1 MLLTATLLLPLTAS
15 PATAALAPPQPVPV
29 QDVETAKEGES
40 KHRYPV
46 TIKSTLSEAD
56 AKKEGAKPQD
66 LALLG
71 LAIREK
77 TIFNVN
83 VYSYVV
89 YADSA
94 FVEKDLAAWKGK
106 NAKAL
111 GKDSALYTKLLQP
124 NGTKELRMRFCRDV
138 DAEDIVEAFEDSLE
152 PRILSRRKAMEGSKA
167 DKLKDLTTFRGFFS
181 LDELKEGNELR
192 FTWHPDGT
200 LCTVVNGERKP
211 DLKSQDLAWAMFDVY
226 LGDDPISKSGKKDL
240 VSRLPG
246 LLAD

>member
-1 MLLTATLLLPLTAS
+1 MLLTATLLLPRTAS

-89 YADSA
+89 YADTA

-106 NAKAL
+106 SAKAL

-167 DKLKDLTTFRGFFS
+167 YKLKDLTTFRGFFS

>member
-1 MLLTATLLLPLTAS
+1 M
-15 PATAALAPPQPVPV
+15 
-29 QDVETAKEGES
+29 
-40 KHRYPV
+40 
-46 TIKSTLSEAD
+46 
-56 AKKEGAKPQD
+56 
-66 LALLG
+66 
-71 LAIREK
+71 
-77 TIFNVN
+77 
-83 VYSYVV
+83 
-89 YADSA
+89 
-94 FVEKDLAAWKGK
+94 
-106 NAKAL
+106 
-111 GKDSALYTKLLQP
+111 
-124 NGTKELRMRFCRDV
+124 
-138 DAEDIVEAFEDSLE
+138 EAFEDSLE

-226 LGDDPISKSGKKDL
+226 LGDDPISKSGKKKL

>member
-1 MLLTATLLLPLTAS
+1 MLLTATLLLPLTAAPS
-15 PATAALAPPQPVPV
+15 AAVLSRSAPAPIQE
-29 QDVETAKEGES
+29 VETAEEGES
-40 KHRYPV
+40 EHLYPV
-46 TIKSTLSEAD
+46 TIKSTLSEEA
-56 AKKEGAKPQD
+56 AKKEGAKSQD

-89 YADSA
+89 YADTA
-94 FVEKDLAAWKGK
+94 FIEKDLADWKGK
-106 NAKAL
+106 SAKAL
-111 GKDSALYTKLLQP
+111 GKDAALYTKLLQP

-152 PRILSRRKAMEGSKA
+152 PRILSRRKAMQGTKA

-181 LDELKEGNELR
+181 LDELKEGNELH
-192 FTWHPDGT
+192 FTWHADGT

-211 DLKSQDLAWAMFDVY
+211 DVKSQDLAWAMFDVY
-226 LGDDPISKSGKKDL
+226 LGDDPISKAGKKDL

>member
-1 MLLTATLLLPLTAS
+1 MLLTATLLLPLVSS
-15 PATAALAPPQPVPV
+15 PAAALEPSSTPLIQEEVP
-29 QDVETAKEGES
+29 TAKEGES

-56 AKKEGAKPQD
+56 AKKKDAKPQD
-66 LALLG
+66 LDLIG

-94 FVEKDLAAWKGK
+94 FVAKDLAAWKGK
-106 NAKAL
+106 SAKAL
-111 GKDSALYTKLLQP
+111 GKDATLYKTLLSP

-152 PRILSRRKAMEGSKA
+152 PRILSRRKAMEGTKA
-167 DKLKDLTTFRGFFS
+167 EKLKDLTTFRGFFS

-246 LLAD
+246 ILAD

>member
-15 PATAALAPPQPVPV
+15 PAATALATPQPAPA
-29 QDVETAKEGES
+29 QDVGTAKESES

-46 TIKSTLSEAD
+46 TIKSTLSEEAV
-56 AKKEGAKPQD
+56 KKEGAKPQD

-77 TIFNVN
+77 YFIKVN

-89 YADSA
+89 YADST
-94 FVEKDLAAWKGK
+94 FVAKDLAAWKGK
-106 NAKAL
+106 SAKAL
-111 GKDSALYTKLLQP
+111 GKDATLYKKLLSP

-167 DKLKDLTTFRGFFS
+167 EKLKDLTTFRGFFS

>member
-1 MLLTATLLLPLTAS
+1 MLRTATLLRPLTAS

>member
-15 PATAALAPPQPVPV
+15 PAAALVSPQPAPV

-46 TIKSTLSEAD
+46 TIKSTLSEEA

-89 YADSA
+89 YADTA
-94 FVEKDLAAWKGK
+94 FIEKDLAAWKGK

-152 PRILSRRKAMEGSKA
+152 PRILSRRKAMEGTKA
-167 DKLKDLTTFRGFFS
+167 EKLKDLTTFRGFFS

>member
-15 PATAALAPPQPVPV
+15 PAATALATPQPAPA
-29 QDVETAKEGES
+29 QDVGTAKESES

-46 TIKSTLSEAD
+46 TIKSTLSEAK
-56 AKKEGAKPQD
+56 AKKEGVKPQD

-89 YADSA
+89 YADTT

-106 NAKAL
+106 SAKAL
-111 GKDSALYTKLLQP
+111 GKDSALYAKLLQP

-167 DKLKDLTTFRGFFS
+167 EKLKDLNTFRKFFS

>member
-15 PATAALAPPQPVPV
+15 PAAALVTPQPAPV

-89 YADSA
+89 YADTA

-106 NAKAL
+106 SAKAL

-152 PRILSRRKAMEGSKA
+152 PRILSRRKAMEGTKA
-167 DKLKDLTTFRGFFS
+167 EKLKDLTTFRGFFS

-226 LGDDPISKSGKKDL
+226 LGDDPISKSGKKKL